1 MVLPAGVPAREKAVK
16 RHAPISPQGHVE
28 KPSAVPA
35 FVVCERCPDSR
46 LKTSP
51 WARPC
56 PAAEDRHATP
66 VVVPLGQTHV
76 VREGLYF
83 GKTKDG
89 S

>member
-1 MVLPAGVPAREKAVK
+1 MSK
-16 RHAPISPQGHVE
+16 RQKSIADMGHVE
-28 KPSAVPA
+28 CPSAVPA

-66 VVVPLGQTHV
+66 IQTPAVHV
-76 VREGLYF
+76 VREGRYF